1 MKNLITPLATKPS
14 RPKPSARKS
23 TKVPKLPAFDSRAS
37 WKMMNTMY
45 SMNAL
50 TPKVSPNCAICSSL

>member
-1 MKNLITPLATKPS
+1 LAAADEVKPTS
-14 RPKPSARKS
+14 PKPSARNS
-23 TKVPKLPAFDSRAS
+23 TKVPKRPAFDSRAS

-50 TPKVSPNCAICSSL
+50 TPKVSPNQAICSSV